1 VIAGNFWRGL
11 EWNNNATRTQKVKK
25 LCPVSQSRPSCF
37 FGVYASLVMVVAR
50 PHQLLD
56 VGEKCDEE
64 RDLKARSFVAI
75 LTRRL
80 E

>member
-1 VIAGNFWRGL
+1 MGQH
-11 EWNNNATRTQKVKK
+11 ATRAQRVKK
-25 LCPVSQSRPSCF
+25 LWPVLQSRPSCF

-56 VGEKCDEE
+56 FGEKWDEE
-64 RDLKARSFVAI
+64 RDLKAHSFVAI